1 MELHELKPA
10 PGARRPRKVRGRGSA
25 SGLGKTA
32 GRGQK
37 GAKARTGAHRRRGFE
52 GGQMPLLRRLPKIGF
67 FTPPHQKTYA
77 VLNVGDLEK
86 VGEEAEIT
94 PELLLKKRLVRALRS
109 GGLKILGGGK
119 LSRKLSV
126 AAHAFS
132 ASARKAIE
140 AAGGTCRVIGRAPA
154 ARSSAPPPSA

>member
-37 GAKARTGAHRRRGFE
+37 GAKARTGAHDRRGFE
-52 GGQMPLLRRLPKIGF
+52 GGQMPLLRRLPKIGY
-67 FTPPHQKTYA
+67 FTPPHQKVYA
-77 VLNVGDLEK
+77 VLNVGALEGLD
-86 VGEEAEIT
+86 GEKEIT
-94 PELLLKKRLVRALRS
+94 PDLLKEKRIVRTLRS
-109 GGLKILGGGK
+109 AGLKILGSGK
-119 LSRKLSV
+119 LTKKLTV

-132 ASARKAIE
+132 ASARRAIE
-140 AAGGTCRVIGRAPA
+140 AAGGTCRVIARA
-154 ARSSAPPPSA
+154 SPPSA